1 MMIIPQFSIRNL
13 LFSHLLLL
21 TICCQSESN
30 IKVVMET
37 ELGTI
42 NMDLYPEK
50 APVTVFNF
58 LEYLDEHRYEDAHFY
73 RVVHLKNQ
81 LGKTFS
87 GLNQFY
93 WEISKLAE
101 KPTR

>member
-1 MMIIPQFSIRNL
+1 MMIVPQFSIRNL

-81 LGKTFS
+81 HGKTFS

-93 WEISKLAE
+93 
-101 KPTR
+101 